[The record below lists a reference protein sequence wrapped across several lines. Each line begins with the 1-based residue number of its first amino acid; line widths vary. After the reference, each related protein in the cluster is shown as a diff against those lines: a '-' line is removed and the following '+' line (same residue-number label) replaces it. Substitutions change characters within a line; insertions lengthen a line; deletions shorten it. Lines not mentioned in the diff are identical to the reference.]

1 MIGQGFNIL
10 AGEGATMAKT
20 SKDLT
25 DLKETIES
33 MQAQIITL
41 EQRLVATE
49 QAIAQIE
56 DAIEALSVD
65 P

>member
-1 MIGQGFNIL
+1 M
-10 AGEGATMAKT
+10 TDR
-20 SKDLT
+20 SKDFAE
-25 DLKETIES
+25 LKETIES

-41 EQRLVATE
+41 EQRLVVTE
-49 QAIAQIE
+49 QSIAQIE